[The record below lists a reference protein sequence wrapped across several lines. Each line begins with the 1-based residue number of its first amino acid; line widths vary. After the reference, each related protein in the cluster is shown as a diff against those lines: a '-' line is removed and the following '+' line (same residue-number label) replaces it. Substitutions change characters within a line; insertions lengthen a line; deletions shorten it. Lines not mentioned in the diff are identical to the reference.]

1 MKVLVTG
8 GAGFIGSHTVDA
20 LVKNGYEVAVVDNL
34 SNGRKENI
42 NKDAKFYEIGV
53 ESEKLKRV
61 FESER
66 PDMAIHLAAQISLRK
81 SVEDPMFDARQNI
94 LGSINLLQ
102 CCKEFEVGKIVYAS
116 SAAVYGEPR
125 YLPVDEKHATK
136 PASPY
141 GLSKL
146 AAEEYI
152 KLYHRMRGLD
162 YVILRYANVYGPR
175 QMPGGEAGVVAI
187 FTDRMLHNKPPAV
200 FGDGEQTRDF
210 VYVEDV
216 ASANLL
222 ALKNG
227 KNEVFNIGSGKETSV
242 NDVFGKIRNILG
254 INIRSVR
261 AGPKQEIRRICISNE
276 KAAKELGWKPETNID
291 DGLKKTVAWFKE
303 RRF

>member
-42 NKDAKFYEIGV
+42 NKDAKFYEIDV

-81 SVEDPMFDARQNI
+81 SVENPMFDARQNI

-102 CCKEFEVGKIVYAS
+102 CCKEFEVDKIVYAS
-116 SAAVYGEPR
+116 SVAVYGEPK

-175 QMPGGEAGVVAI
+175 QMSDGEAGVVAI
-187 FTDRMLHNKPPAV
+187 FTDRMLHNKPPVV

-216 ASANLL
+216 ALANLL

-227 KNEVFNIGSGKETSV
+227 KNKVFNIGSGKETSV

-254 INIRSVR
+254 INIRSIR
-261 AGPKQEIRRICISNE
+261 AEPKQEIRRIYISNE
-276 KAAKELGWKPETNID
+276 KAVKELGWNPKTNID

-303 RRF
+303 RQF